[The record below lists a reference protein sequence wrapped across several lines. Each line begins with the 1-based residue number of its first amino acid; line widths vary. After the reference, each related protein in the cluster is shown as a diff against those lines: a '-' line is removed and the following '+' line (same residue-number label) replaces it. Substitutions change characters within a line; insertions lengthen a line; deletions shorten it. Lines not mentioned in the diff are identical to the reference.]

1 LLEELRGQH
10 RILEDA
16 LDRATNNKKIDKNH
30 DEKEIIKK
38 KKKVLLEGLET
49 RRLACKLLEG
59 AGARVAAQFN
69 RQLRASMGRTLPR
82 LTAARYGHLE
92 MDEDLQVRV
101 YSEDKRGYLSS
112 DEVSSGM
119 QRQTLLAFRF
129 ALAEEL
135 TARFVKRRQ
144 FIFLDEPFAFFDGSR
159 MRSALRLLPELSDN
173 IVQIWV
179 VAQRFPQDVP
189 IALELNCG
197 GHPDNLE
204 FGQAAVS

>member
-1 LLEELRGQH
+1 MADTPSDLGTEP
-10 RILEDA
+10 
-16 LDRATNNKKIDKNH
+16 DRSAVH
-30 DEKEIIKK
+30 PP
-38 KKKVLLEGLET
+38 G
-49 RRLACKLLEG
+49 ASAAEG

-82 LTAARYGHLE
+82 LTAARYGRHLE

-179 VAQRFPQDVP
+179 VASTPKTPAHRYSTGYSQR
-189 IALELNCG
+189 
-197 GHPDNLE
+197 
-204 FGQAAVS
+204 